1 MRELL
6 APEPPVHT
14 SQSIILAK
22 PMFLVQPHEGFQIWF
37 EVDSLFIYT
46 INTVD
51 WLQCFPTMKNLVD

>member
-51 WLQCFPTMKNLVD
+51 